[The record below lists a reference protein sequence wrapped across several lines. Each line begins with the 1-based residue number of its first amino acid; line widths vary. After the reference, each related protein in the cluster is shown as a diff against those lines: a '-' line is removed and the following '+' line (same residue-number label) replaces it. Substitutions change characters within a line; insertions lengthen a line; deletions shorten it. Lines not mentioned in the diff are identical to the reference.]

1 MQDERLG
8 PDVGQPGRVE
18 QVSQPDVVRCQALG
32 KHALDVG
39 EADRRSG
46 RSDPGVGAVVAIPG
60 KGLRIGGLA
69 RGWPLVVTCG
79 GYGGSS
85 RSAAL

>member
-1 MQDERLG
+1 VQDERLG

-39 EADRRSG
+39 EADRRSA
-46 RSDPGVGAVVAIPG
+46 DQIPVS
-60 KGLRIGGLA
+60 A
-69 RGWPLVVTCG
+69 R
-79 GYGGSS
+79 
-85 RSAAL
+85 